1 MYWPQERWRQAVG
14 VIPRLT
20 VLYGGPHNSG
30 PSFRRATVQPGDLLY
45 PIGVCDHVLYVF
57 GRMRVH
63 EIIPVGEA
71 GQPPVAAYFS
81 RYAGWRFLA
90 PACTNEVVVGADG
103 TRIHRDRPV
112 PGAR

>member
-1 MYWPQERWRQAVG
+1 M
-14 VIPRLT
+14 
-20 VLYGGPHNSG
+20 
-30 PSFRRATVQPGDLLY
+30 QPGDLLC
-45 PIGVCDHVLYVF
+45 PI

-90 PACTNEVVVGADG
+90 PARTNEVVVGAAG
-103 TRIHRDRPV
+103 TCIHPLGQAGNWPAVPPV
-112 PGAR
+112 RVGWGVALNKGVLPRCR